1 MKFLKKNKK
10 ITIGIIITILALLA
24 IFFIVIFILPLFGHN
39 KYGDRLEGMDQV
51 EISSET
57 KNNLV
62 EVMEKTGHF
71 ESVEYTLNGR
81 IINLVAVV
89 KKDVKAKDA
98 KEAASKVL
106 DKLSKE
112 EKEYYDVQ
120 VFLTQEQE
128 ESKSYPYIG
137 YKSKTAKGFVW
148 TNN

>member
-1 MKFLKKNKK
+1 M
-10 ITIGIIITILALLA
+10 
-24 IFFIVIFILPLFGHN
+24 
-39 KYGDRLEGMDQV
+39 
-51 EISSET
+51 
-57 KNNLV
+57 
-62 EVMEKTGHF
+62 
-71 ESVEYTLNGR
+71 
-81 IINLVAVV
+81 
-89 KKDVKAKDA
+89 KAKEA

-128 ESKSYPYIG
+128 ESKAYPYIG

>member
-10 ITIGIIITILALLA
+10 ITIGVIVTILVLLA

-39 KYGDRLEGMDQV
+39 KYGDRLDGIDQV
-51 EISSET
+51 KISSET

-62 EVMEKTGHF
+62 EVLEKTGHF
-71 ESVEYTLNGR
+71 ESVNYTLNGR
-81 IINLVAVV
+81 IINLVAAT
-89 KKDVKAKDA
+89 KKDVKAKEA
-98 KEAASKVL
+98 KEAANKVL

-120 VFLTQEQE
+120 IFLTQEDVE
-128 ESKSYPYIG
+128 KSAYPYIG